1 MGNNV
6 EVKKKFTGLLL
17 TGTCLFLIG
26 FWFES
31 STIHYKASKTIFP
44 FRTAGW
50 FVIGFIFTAS
60 ISCGIS
66 MLFCLIAKKLPK
78 LAWFLMFIVSALFIF
93 YAVNSSLPQ
102 KQLVRIIGKEAT
114 EKMKLEELYIGDSFN
129 DGMFAYGVLSGN
141 EKSMAMIK
149 KHRHIEYKISIP
161 LQGYDMFRYFK
172 ERRFPETGN
181 IYSDDHGS
189 FYIPP
194 GENKIYFSWHSRVF
208 RSNSM
213 QN

>member
-1 MGNNV
+1 MENEV
-6 EVKKKFTGLLL
+6 EVKSEKVKNKFTGLLL

-31 STIHYKASKTIFP
+31 SAIYYKASETIFP

-66 MLFCLIAKKLPK
+66 MLFCLIARKLHK
-78 LAWFLMFIVSALFIF
+78 LAWFLMLIVSGLFIF
-93 YAVNSSLPQ
+93 YAINSSLPQ
-102 KQLVRIIGKEAT
+102 KQLAKIIGKGAT
-114 EKMKLEELYIGDSFN
+114 DKMKLEELYIGDSFN
-129 DGMFAYGVLSGN
+129 DGTFAYGVLSGN

-149 KHRHIEYKISIP
+149 KHRPLEHRISIP

-172 ERRFPETGN
+172 DRKFPETGN
-181 IYSDDHGS
+181 IYSDAHGA
-189 FYIPP
+189 FYIFPE
-194 GENKIYFSWHSRVF
+194 ENKIYFSWHSRDL
-208 RSNSM
+208 R
-213 QN
+213 